1 MLLNYFFLNF
11 LTNPSRVYLNI
22 EKSSDKI
29 IHTGVT
35 FRNYFREIRFDYR
48 AFNDNNNYITT
59 AKSRKNISE
68 MFPNLNIKVITSKG
82 LGNELKLIYKKE
94 LFWGTSNYSINDI
107 KKLEKKLHKRYILGF
122 YDCRHYT
129 DQLCKLTINKGI
141 PIWDLK
147 SLL

>member
-1 MLLNYFFLNF
+1 MLLNYFLLNF
-11 LTNPSRVYLNI
+11 FINPTRVYLNI
-22 EKSSDKI
+22 EKSTDKI
-29 IHTGVT
+29 IHIGVT
-35 FRNYFREIRFDYR
+35 FKNYFREIRFDYR

-68 MFPNLNIKVITSKG
+68 MFPDLNIKVITSKG
-82 LGNELKLIYKKE
+82 LGNELELIYKKE

-107 KKLEKKLHKRYILGF
+107 IKLEKKLHKRYILGF

-129 DQLCKLTINKGI
+129 DQLCKLTIYKGI